1 MGMTSFELLRTLSA
15 MADGLDEHLALV
27 RVADQEGFDIVQLQ
41 NSLTQFLACYF
52 AIYPIPN
59 PRRDNPRVEYKKGGP
74 SEFVSKL
81 LGTTD
86 RILINFVVGPNNK
99 NLLRLSKGPFLHM
112 PYHMFLRFSDT
123 IDYLFKDGGCW
134 KTHGCYASMMLS
146 PGFSILFKKKGI
158 YHRPMQSI
166 WRGHCVTNNGWTV
179 EPFIIQP
186 VAYPIQG
193 KGWKRVPWSYAWS
206 CLVGVSTPKHLAGA
220 RFPKA
225 F

>member
-1 MGMTSFELLRTLSA
+1 MISCKNKGIFKNGDNIFWATEDFGGHGGRTGWTSGFGEGCRPGRIWYCSAPKLFDPVSCLL
-15 MADGLDEHLALV
+15 
-27 RVADQEGFDIVQLQ
+27 F
-41 NSLTQFLACYF
+41 CYL
-52 AIYPIPN
+52 PIPN
-59 PRRDNPRVEYKKGGP
+59 PRCNNPTIEYKKGGP

-81 LGTTD
+81 LGTPD

-112 PYHMFLRFSDT
+112 PYHIFLRFSDT

-166 WRGHCVTNNGWTV
+166 WRGHCGTNNGWTV
-179 EPFIIQP
+179 
-186 VAYPIQG
+186 
-193 KGWKRVPWSYAWS
+193 
-206 CLVGVSTPKHLAGA
+206 
-220 RFPKA
+220 
-225 F
+225 

>member
-1 MGMTSFELLRTLSA
+1 MTSFELLRTLSA

-81 LGTTD
+81 LGTPD

-146 PGFSILFKKKGI
+146 PGFSILLKK
-158 YHRPMQSI
+158 
-166 WRGHCVTNNGWTV
+166 
-179 EPFIIQP
+179 E
-186 VAYPIQG
+186 
-193 KGWKRVPWSYAWS
+193 KRNLPQAHA
-206 CLVGVSTPKHLAGA
+206 KHLEGTLWD
-220 RFPKA
+220 K
-225 F
+225 